1 MQSSFSGIL
10 ATINRSS
17 NHLIFGV
24 ASNTILRR
32 TPREFETGDRLAVRS
47 TWMGRASDLLRIRI
61 AASEEMPHR
70 TGGWPRNP
78 RALAGRL
85 HATDATDT
93 TDEFRGGSR
102 GLYQAAPGTATAL
115 STAIGASGMKA
126 RAPFIACRR
135 MSALGKSRSR
145 AITGRGPLCPGG
157 FNRSAQHLLI
167 LRGEGGVP
175 W

>member
-85 HATDATDT
+85 RRCQTFLRTVGIHITFGREGRT
-93 TDEFRGGSR
+93 GSR
-102 GLYQAAPGTATAL
+102 M
-115 STAIGASGMKA
+115 I
-126 RAPFIACRR
+126 R
-135 MSALGKSRSR
+135 MTSLTKSSHTN
-145 AITGRGPLCPGG
+145 AGNGQGPLSEMLVDDVAAAEAPLTQLTEPTNSDAETAGS
-157 FNRSAQHLLI
+157 RQ
-167 LRGEGGVP
+167 P
-175 W
+175 